1 MPLNLPNLVILGLIG
16 ADTAR
21 RSKDRICLLT
31 GRMILRSLPARVL
44 MNEASNLIVI
54 TQVMSITD
62 YISNLGTHQENEWKA
77 NGL

>member
-1 MPLNLPNLVILGLIG
+1 
-16 ADTAR
+16 
-21 RSKDRICLLT
+21 
-31 GRMILRSLPARVL
+31 MILRSLPARVL
-44 MNEASNLIVI
+44 MNEASNVIVI